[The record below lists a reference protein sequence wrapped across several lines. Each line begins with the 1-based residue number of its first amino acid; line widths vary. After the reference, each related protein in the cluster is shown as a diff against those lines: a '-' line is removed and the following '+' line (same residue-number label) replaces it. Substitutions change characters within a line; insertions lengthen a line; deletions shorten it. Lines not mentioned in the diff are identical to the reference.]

1 MEYQIAHRAMFV
13 QILFLISI
21 MHLQDYS
28 TERHRMVYEQI
39 EQRGVK
45 DQQVLEAMRTVPR
58 HAFVPE
64 IYQYKAYDDYP
75 LPIGYGQTI
84 SQPYIVA
91 YMTEKLHLQK
101 THRVLEIGT
110 GSGYQAA
117 VLSLLADSVF
127 TVEIVEPLGEQAR
140 ERLQQMQYYNVKVKI
155 GDGYQGWGEHAPYD
169 AIIVTAAPETV
180 PPPLIDQ
187 LKENGL
193 MIIPIGSEHTIQQLL
208 LLEKR
213 NGKMSRKHLLTVRFV
228 PFTREK

>member
-1 MEYQIAHRAMFV
+1 MFV
-13 QILFLISI
+13 HILIFISI

-45 DQQVLEAMRTVPR
+45 DQQILEAMRTVPR

-64 IYQYKAYDDYP
+64 MYQYKAYDDYP

-101 THRVLEIGT
+101 HHRVLEIGT

-140 ERLQQMQYYNVKVKI
+140 ERLQQMQYHNVKVKI
-155 GDGYQGWGEHAPYD
+155 GDGYQGWGEYAPYD

-180 PPPLIDQ
+180 PSPLIDQ